1 VRRGAPAIQTSNRT
15 AGGACRRFNLHTLG
29 LMADKPR
36 RLGRGLEALIGAAS
50 APPHVPTP
58 TVSAATVP
66 ESPLRQIALD
76 RIRPNPFQPRKEF
89 REEDLTQLQS
99 SLAATGL
106 LQPIT
111 VRQAGDHFE
120 LIAGERRLRAAT
132 RLGWTE
138 IPAIVKD
145 YDDKALLTLALVEN
159 LQRADLNPIEEAEGY
174 SRLVSEFDLTQQE
187 VATIVGKDR
196 STVANSLRLLNLPA
210 AIRAMVQ
217 ESRLTVGHARALL
230 AITSERVMV
239 DLAREAVA
247 KNLSVRDVERRVK
260 QATTSTRPPST
271 KAAGTTDSARSAEI
285 RRVTERLR
293 RRLQTDVA
301 VDIDEKDRGQLRIT
315 FYSADDLNRLI
326 ELITGHTTE
335 DL

>member
-1 VRRGAPAIQTSNRT
+1 
-15 AGGACRRFNLHTLG
+15 
-29 LMADKPR
+29 MADKPR
-36 RLGRGLEALIGAAS
+36 RLGRGLEALIGTTSSPVQA
-50 APPHVPTP
+50 PTP
-58 TVSAATVP
+58 TASAAAVP

-111 VRQAGDHFE
+111 VRQTGDHFE

-210 AIRAMVQ
+210 VIRAMVQ

-247 KNLSVRDVERRVK
+247 RNLSVRDVERRVK

-271 KAAGTTDSARSAEI
+271 KAAGTIDSARSAEI
-285 RRVTERLR
+285 RRVTDRLR

>member
-1 VRRGAPAIQTSNRT
+1 
-15 AGGACRRFNLHTLG
+15 
-29 LMADKPR
+29 MADKPR

-50 APPHVPTP
+50 APVQVPAP
-58 TVSAATVP
+58 TASAATVV

-210 AIRAMVQ
+210 VIRAMVQ

-247 KNLSVRDVERRVK
+247 RNLSVRDVERRVK

-271 KAAGTTDSARSAEI
+271 KAAGTIDSARSAEI
-285 RRVTERLR
+285 RRVTDRLR

>member
-1 VRRGAPAIQTSNRT
+1 
-15 AGGACRRFNLHTLG
+15 
-29 LMADKPR
+29 MADKPR
-36 RLGRGLEALIGAAS
+36 RLGRGLEALIGTASSPVQTQTPTAS
-50 APPHVPTP
+50 A
-58 TVSAATVP
+58 AAAP

-99 SLAATGL
+99 SLATTGL

-138 IPAIVKD
+138 IPAIVRE

-210 AIRAMVQ
+210 VVRAMVQ
-217 ESRLTVGHARALL
+217 ESRLSVGHARALL

-239 DLAREAVA
+239 DLAREIVA

-271 KAAGTTDSARSAEI
+271 KPAGTTDSARGAEI
-285 RRVTERLR
+285 RRVTDRLR
-293 RRLQTDVA
+293 RRFQTDVA

>member
-1 VRRGAPAIQTSNRT
+1 
-15 AGGACRRFNLHTLG
+15 
-29 LMADKPR
+29 MADKPR

-50 APPHVPTP
+50 GPGQTPTP
-58 TVSAATVP
+58 TAVSAATVA

-89 REEDLTQLQS
+89 REEDSTQLQS

-187 VATIVGKDR
+187 VRRQLSGRTAR
-196 STVANSLRLLNLPA
+196 QSL
-210 AIRAMVQ
+210 
-217 ESRLTVGHARALL
+217 THCG
-230 AITSERVMV
+230 
-239 DLAREAVA
+239 
-247 KNLSVRDVERRVK
+247 
-260 QATTSTRPPST
+260 
-271 KAAGTTDSARSAEI
+271 
-285 RRVTERLR
+285 
-293 RRLQTDVA
+293 
-301 VDIDEKDRGQLRIT
+301 
-315 FYSADDLNRLI
+315 Y
-326 ELITGHTTE
+326 
-335 DL
+335 